1 METVYPGDWIWFPLS
16 LSVLSVVS
24 VVCSLRTPMTLKFG
38 LYAELQT
45 PRGKPH
51 AELYAEIM
59 RQMEHA
65 DQVGFDVY
73 SIIEHHFFPE
83 FSISANP
90 LAMICAA
97 AQRTQRIRF
106 RVALHTLPLCN
117 PMRLAGEIA
126 AADILTGGR
135 LETGLGRG
143 HAWLF
148 ERSGVDLAESRDR
161 FHEAVEILINAWT
174 LDSFD
179 YYGKFYTVKNLSV
192 VPRPLQKPHPPLY
205 TGGTSLAT
213 YEMAGTRGW
222 GMFLP
227 PLLPFKAM
235 EPCIDAYLKAA
246 KAGGHKPNIV
256 YLRPVYLGDDADTI
270 RHEVKDA
277 ILRFLACNASPVAG
291 LPSKEELNAKGYGFY
306 ASGALEA
313 LTKLRYD
320 DILEQEIGYIGTPA
334 QVIGQIR
341 KLREQAPI
349 TELAILANF
358 GGIEH
363 WKAIKTQELFAKHVM
378 PAFR

>member
-1 METVYPGDWIWFPLS
+1 MS
-16 LSVLSVVS
+16 LQ
-24 VVCSLRTPMTLKFG
+24 FG

-83 FSISANP
+83 FSTSANP
-90 LAMICAA
+90 LAMICAV
-97 AQRTQRIRF
+97 AQRTRRLRF
-106 RVALHTLPLCN
+106 RVALHTLPLSN

-126 AADILTGGR
+126 AADIITGGR

-161 FHEAVEILINAWT
+161 FNEAVEILLRAWT
-174 LDSFD
+174 EDSFD
-179 YYGKFYTVKNLSV
+179 YAGKYYRFKDLSV
-192 VPRPLQKPHPPLY
+192 VPKPLQKPHPPLF
-205 TGGTSLAT
+205 TGGTSLTT

-235 EPCIDAYLKAA
+235 EPCIEAYLNAA
-246 KAGGHKPNIV
+246 KAAGQKPNIV
-256 YLRPVYLGDDADTI
+256 YLRPVYLGDDPKTI
-270 RHEVKDA
+270 EHEVKDA
-277 ILRFLACNASPVAG
+277 ILRFLACNASPVRG

-306 ASGALEA
+306 ASGALESLA
-313 LTKLRYD
+313 KLRYE
-320 DILEQEIGYIGTPA
+320 DILEQEIGFIGTPA
-334 QVIGQIR
+334 QVIRQIR

-349 TELAILANF
+349 TELAIVTNF

-363 WKAIKTQELFAKHVM
+363 WKVIKTQELFARHVM

>member
-1 METVYPGDWIWFPLS
+1 
-16 LSVLSVVS
+16 
-24 VVCSLRTPMTLKFG
+24 MTLKFG
-38 LYAELQT
+38 LYAEMQT
-45 PRGKPH
+45 PRSKPF
-51 AELYAEIM
+51 AELYGELM

-73 SIIEHHFFPE
+73 SLIEHHFFQE
-83 FSISANP
+83 FSTSANP

-97 AQRTQRIRF
+97 AQKTRRLRF
-106 RVALHTLPLCN
+106 RVALHTLPLAN

-126 AADILTGGR
+126 AADIICGGR

-148 ERSGVDLAESRDR
+148 ERSGVDLAESRGR
-161 FHEAVEILINAWT
+161 FDEAVEILLRAWT
-174 LDSFD
+174 EDRFSYQGI
-179 YYGKFYTVKNLSV
+179 YYRFTDLSV
-192 VPRPLQKPHPPLY
+192 VPQPLQKPHPPLY
-205 TGGTSLAT
+205 TGGTSLTT
-213 YEMAGTRGW
+213 YQMAGRRGW

-235 EPCIDAYLKAA
+235 EPCIQAYLTAA
-246 KAGGHKPNIV
+246 KEAGQKPNIV
-256 YLRPVYLGDDADTI
+256 YIRPVYLGDNATQI
-270 RHEVKDA
+270 EHEVKDA
-277 ILRFLACNASPVAG
+277 LLNFLACNASAVSG

-313 LTKLRYD
+313 LTRLSYE
-320 DILEQEIGYIGTPA
+320 DILAQEIGFIGTPE

-349 TELAILANF
+349 TELAIVSNF

-363 WKAIKTQELFAKHVM
+363 WKVIKTQELFARHVM